1 VSDTPNKIDRRSI
14 INNDIVI
21 KMPPKKANAQR
32 PAWDDSTEAKVDP
45 PLNDWDEKSV
55 KKEDS

>member
-1 VSDTPNKIDRRSI
+1 MSDTLNKIDRRSI

-32 PAWDDSTEAKVDP
+32 PVWDDSTEAKVDT
-45 PLNDWDEKSV
+45 PLNEWEEKSV
-55 KKEDS
+55 KK